1 MAKKKKI
8 KPVKIKFNYCRC
20 GSPIELWQT
29 NCGLGCPRLTRDL
42 THSLKVLKFLKVG
55 GNEKKEESN
64 FKIDLNKIPNG
75 NKKPT
80 ELCAYLKKLRLWREA
95 SLYDNPRRIF

>member
-1 MAKKKKI
+1 MKK
-8 KPVKIKFNYCRC
+8 
-20 GSPIELWQT
+20 Q
-29 NCGLGCPRLTRDL
+29 
-42 THSLKVLKFLKVG
+42 
-55 GNEKKEESN
+55 KKEELN

-95 SLYDNPRRIF
+95 SLHDNPRRIF